1 MASTTNPL
9 SHFILTPQ
17 QQSLLFAALNSN
29 KQSDASPAA
38 NGNLNLSP
46 SSLIDSPVQNTDMNG
61 FQESPF
67 IDYDYDL
74 NGDTSFDFGFADGS
88 HPKMIGDL
96 PGSASSSGS
105 NSDNNDMENTEKR
118 SHPDDDDEDEG
129 GDAKRHETGEKQPK
143 KPGRKP
149 LTTEPTSKRKA
160 QNRAAQRAFR
170 ERKEKHLKDLE
181 TKVMELEKASASTN
195 HENSLLRAQVEKMAA
210 ELNEY
215 KKRFSG
221 IANNRTPNPSGS
233 RPTFGNA
240 VINNLNDVNFQFEF
254 PKFGQ
259 LPGPSPQTTNGVP
272 TNGRTSTSQ
281 SRRTTRSP
289 SDGTSPSEEASRHG
303 STGSNPTSGMDAQT
317 KEDLAKFSGVFS
329 PPLTNNIVASASRT
343 STDSHN
349 SRAPTTTSS
358 PSASSHSNGG
368 WNANSSC
375 GTSPEPCNQSPSG
388 YKPADA
394 LITIGEDRQP
404 SFANTSSDYGHF
416 SNIDM
421 NDLNFLSSTNNFQFD
436 PQLFGSYR
444 EPQENILGNGV
455 DDGFFNEAFDMDFT
469 TPYFA
474 PSPVTQKKDSQ
485 QAAPQAGDLLTR
497 IDAAKNDDTTELVQT
512 NDGQLLTCNKIW
524 EKLQDCP
531 RVQSGD
537 FDLDGLCS
545 DLQKK
550 AKCSGSGAVV
560 DESTFKNVM
569 QKYLGNSDNEL
580 DAGNCRGDFKA
591 EQLAHQVSK

>member
-1 MASTTNPL
+1 MASTSNPL

-29 KQSDASPAA
+29 KQSTASPI
-38 NGNLNLSP
+38 NGNLNMSP
-46 SSLIDSPVQNTDMNG
+46 SSFTNSPVQNTDING

-67 IDYDYDL
+67 IDYEYDL
-74 NGDTSFDFGFADGS
+74 NGDTSFDFAFADGS

-96 PGSASSSGS
+96 PGSATSSKSD
-105 NSDNNDMENTEKR
+105 SDNNDIENSEKR
-118 SHPDDDDEDEG
+118 SHPDDDDDEE
-129 GDAKRHETGEKQPK
+129 GDAKRQETGDKVPK

-181 TKVMELEKASASTN
+181 TKVLELEKASASAN
-195 HENSLLRAQVEKMAA
+195 HENSRLRAQVDKMTA
-210 ELNEY
+210 ELSEY
-215 KKRFSG
+215 KKRFS
-221 IANNRTPNPSGS
+221 AMVNTRTPNPSGP
-233 RPTFGNA
+233 RPTFGHA

-259 LPGPSPQTTNGVP
+259 LPGPLPSATNGVSM
-272 TNGRTSTSQ
+272 NGRTPNSQ
-281 SRRTTRSP
+281 SPRNTRSP
-289 SDGTSPSEEASRHG
+289 SGGTSPGQNGSRHG
-303 STGSNPTSGMDAQT
+303 STGSNLAKGLDAQT
-317 KEDLAKFSGVFS
+317 EEDLAKFSGVFS
-329 PPLTNNIVASASRT
+329 PPLTNNNVASVSRT

-349 SRAPTTTSS
+349 SGAPTMTSS
-358 PSASSHSNGG
+358 PSVSSHSNGCSS
-368 WNANSSC
+368 SSC
-375 GTSPEPCNQSPSG
+375 GTSPEPSTQSPTG
-388 YKPADA
+388 FKPVDT
-394 LITIGEDRQP
+394 LMTIGEEKQP
-404 SFANTSSDYGHF
+404 SFANTNQDYGHF
-416 SNIDM
+416 ANIDM
-421 NDLNFLSSTNNFQFD
+421 NDLSFLTSTNNFQFD

-444 EPQENILGNGV
+444 EPQENILGNGI
-455 DDGFFNEAFDMDFT
+455 DDSFFNEAFDMDFT

-474 PSPVTQKKDSQ
+474 PSPVTHKKDDQKDAQKSE
-485 QAAPQAGDLLTR
+485 DLIQK
-497 IDAAKNDDTTELVQT
+497 IDAAKNDDETELVQT

-560 DESTFKNVM
+560 DEHTFKNVM
-569 QKYLGNSDNEL
+569 QKYLGKTDEEMEGDYCAIDLKSDQRVKQTS
-580 DAGNCRGDFKA
+580 A
-591 EQLAHQVSK
+591 

>member
-1 MASTTNPL
+1 MASTSNPL

-29 KQSDASPAA
+29 KQSSASPAKD
-38 NGNLNLSP
+38 NLNMSP
-46 SSLIDSPVQNTDMNG
+46 SSFTDSPVQKTDING

-67 IDYDYDL
+67 IDYDYEL
-74 NGDTSFDFGFADGS
+74 NGDTSFDFGFADGT

-96 PGSASSSGS
+96 PGSGSASSSRSG
-105 NSDNNDMENTEKR
+105 SDNNDMENTEKR
-118 SHPDDDDEDEG
+118 SHPDDEDEDDG
-129 GDAKRHETGEKQPK
+129 GDAKRQETGEKQPK

-181 TKVMELEKASASTN
+181 TKVLELEKASASAN
-195 HENSLLRAQVEKMAA
+195 HENSLLRAQVEKMTA
-210 ELNEY
+210 ELSEY
-215 KKRFSG
+215 KKRFSSV
-221 IANNRTPNPSGS
+221 ANNQTPNPSGS
-233 RPTFGNA
+233 RPTFGHA

-259 LPGPSPQTTNGVP
+259 LPGPPSTTNGDS
-272 TNGRTSTSQ
+272 TNSRNSNSQ
-281 SRRTTRSP
+281 SRRITRSP
-289 SDGTSPSEEASRHG
+289 SDGTSPLEKAARHG
-303 STGSNPTSGMDAQT
+303 STGSKMTKAMDAQT
-317 KEDLAKFSGVFS
+317 KEDLAKFSGIFS
-329 PPLTNNIVASASRT
+329 PPLTNNVVASASRT

-349 SRAPTTTSS
+349 SGAPTTTSS
-358 PSASSHSNGG
+358 PSSSSHSNGG
-368 WNANSSC
+368 SNANSSC
-375 GTSPEPCNQSPSG
+375 GTSPEPCNQSPTG
-388 YKPADA
+388 YKPADT
-394 LITIGEDRQP
+394 LMTIGEAKQP
-404 SFANTSSDYGHF
+404 SFANTNQDYGHF
-416 SNIDM
+416 SHIDM

-444 EPQENILGNGV
+444 EPQENILGNGL

-474 PSPVTQKKDSQ
+474 PSPVAQKKDAHK
-485 QAAPQAGDLLTR
+485 AAPDMGDIISR
-497 IDAAKNDDTTELVQT
+497 IDAAKNEDTTELVQT

-569 QKYLGNSDNEL
+569 QKYLGNSDAERE
-580 DAGNCRGDFKA
+580 ASNCKGDFQA
-591 EQLAHQVSK
+591 ELVHQISQ